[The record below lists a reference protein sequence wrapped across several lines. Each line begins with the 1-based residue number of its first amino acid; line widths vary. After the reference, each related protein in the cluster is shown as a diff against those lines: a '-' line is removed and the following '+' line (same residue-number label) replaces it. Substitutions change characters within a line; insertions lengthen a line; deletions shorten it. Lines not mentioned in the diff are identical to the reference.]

1 MLKNTRLTQKFFL
14 AFGVILFIMLLLGIG
29 SIVGINQLSG
39 SLNTMS
45 QQSMPAQKEMI
56 YLRRNIESIQKYALE
71 VIISQDET
79 EIKSFEKEIIAEREK
94 IDTNIENLYTLAPPY
109 ASELDKM
116 KDKLQLI
123 TNYRQQIVDESL
135 KQTPAS
141 DLIAY
146 NVYKNSYGPTFEEV
160 SNIADE
166 LNQRLDTAITTS
178 NKNAMAVKNTI
189 LFAVIAFLIFAVIV
203 SIFVSAYLARGVIAP
218 INEIKNN
225 MLYVE
230 EGLFSKIN
238 VSYSATNE
246 LGEIADVMRG
256 MVDKIT
262 FIIHDLGDWL
272 VAMSN
277 GDLTKESKNSSAY
290 VGDYHEIYQC
300 MDELTC
306 GLREV
311 VSQIDVAASQ
321 VSSGAEQVSSGAQAL
336 SQGTTEQA
344 SSIEELAASINDVSH
359 QVKLNAENADKA
371 RVESNNVSNEVRISN
386 SQMIE
391 MNKAMDM
398 ISVKSDEI
406 GQIIKVIEDIAFQTN
421 ILALNAAVESARA
434 GTAGKGFA
442 VVADEVRN
450 LAHKSSEAAKSTAAL
465 ITDALNAVNNGVD
478 ISNKVKDSIDK
489 INQEVS
495 QVVNRINAI
504 ADASDNQ
511 ATAIEQI
518 TIGIDQISCVI
529 QTNSAT
535 AQESAAASE
544 ELAGQAEMMK
554 SCVAI
559 FQIGNNSSNDIPHE
573 QPVTIE
579 PKQHNNN
586 TNTYFENSS
595 DKY

>member
-1 MLKNTRLTQKFFL
+1 MLKNMRITQKFFL
-14 AFGVILFIMLLLGIG
+14 AFGVILFIMLLLGVG
-29 SIVGINQLSG
+29 SIVGLNQLSG
-39 SLNTMS
+39 SINTMAE
-45 QQSMPAQKEMI
+45 QSMPAQKEII
-56 YLRRNIESIQKYALE
+56 YLRRNIEAAQKYALE
-71 VIISQDET
+71 VILSNDKNEIELFT
-79 EIKSFEKEIIAEREK
+79 EKIVEEREK
-94 IDTNIENLYTLAPPY
+94 IDINIEKLYELTPPY
-109 ASELDKM
+109 KSELDEM
-116 KDKLQLI
+116 KKKLDLV
-123 TNYRQQIVDESL
+123 TGYREQIVSESL
-135 KQTPAS
+135 KQTE
-141 DLIAY
+141 LGNLLAY
-146 NVYKNSYGPTFEEV
+146 STYKNSYSTTFQQV
-160 SNIADE
+160 SNMADE
-166 LNQRLDTAITTS
+166 LNQRLYSAIKTS
-178 NKNAMAVKNTI
+178 NENAVSVKGTI
-189 LFAVIAFLIFAVIV
+189 LFAIVVFLIFSVVVSVFVSLYLAKGVIV
-203 SIFVSAYLARGVIAP
+203 P

-238 VSYSATNE
+238 ISYTATNE

-256 MVDKIT
+256 MVNKIT

-272 VAMSN
+272 VSMSN
-277 GDLTKESKNSSAY
+277 GDLTKESKNSSEY
-290 VGDYHEIYQC
+290 VGDYHKIYQC

-311 VSQIDVAASQ
+311 ITQIDVAASQ
-321 VSSGAEQVSSGAQAL
+321 VSSGAEQVSSGAQTL

-344 SSIEELAASINDVSH
+344 SSIEQLAASINDISH

-371 RVESNNVSNEVRISN
+371 RIESNNVNNEVQSSNE
-386 SQMIE
+386 QMIE

-434 GTAGKGFA
+434 GAAGKGFA

-478 ISNKVKDSIDK
+478 ISNKVKNSIDK

-495 QVVNRINAI
+495 QVANRINAI
-504 ADASDNQ
+504 ADASDSQ
-511 ATAIEQI
+511 STAIEQI

-529 QTNSAT
+529 QNNSAT

-554 SCVAI
+554 SCVSV
-559 FQIGNNSSNDIPHE
+559 FQFGDSSSISYE
-573 QPVTIE
+573 QPSTKHE
-579 PKQHNNN
+579 TYNNNNN
-586 TNTYFENSS
+586 TYTVDNNS

>member
-1 MLKNTRLTQKFFL
+1 MLKNMRITQKFFL
-14 AFGVILFIMLLLGIG
+14 AFGVILFIMLLLGVG
-29 SIVGINQLSG
+29 SIVGLNQLSG
-39 SLNTMS
+39 SINTMAE
-45 QQSMPAQKEMI
+45 QSMPAQKEII
-56 YLRRNIESIQKYALE
+56 YLRRNIEAAQKYALE
-71 VIISQDET
+71 VILSNDKNEMELFTQKIVE
-79 EIKSFEKEIIAEREK
+79 EREK
-94 IDTNIENLYTLAPPY
+94 IDINIEKLYELTPPY
-109 ASELDKM
+109 KSELDEM
-116 KDKLQLI
+116 KKKIDLV
-123 TNYRQQIVDESL
+123 TGYREQIVSESL
-135 KQTPAS
+135 KQTE
-141 DLIAY
+141 LGNLLAY
-146 NVYKNSYGPTFEEV
+146 STYKNSYSTTFQQV
-160 SNIADE
+160 SNMADE
-166 LNQRLDTAITTS
+166 LNQRLYSAIKTS
-178 NKNAMAVKNTI
+178 NENAVSVKGTI
-189 LFAVIAFLIFAVIV
+189 LFAIVVFLIFSVVVSVFVSLYLAKGVIV
-203 SIFVSAYLARGVIAP
+203 P

-238 VSYSATNE
+238 ISYTATNE

-256 MVDKIT
+256 MVNKIT

-272 VAMSN
+272 VSMSN
-277 GDLTKESKNSSAY
+277 GDLTKESKNSSEY
-290 VGDYHEIYQC
+290 VGDYHKIYQC

-311 VSQIDVAASQ
+311 ITQIDVAASQ

-344 SSIEELAASINDVSH
+344 SSIEQLAASINDISH

-371 RVESNNVSNEVRISN
+371 RIESNNVNNEVQSSNE
-386 SQMIE
+386 QMIE

-434 GTAGKGFA
+434 GAAGKGFA

-478 ISNKVKDSIDK
+478 ISNKVKNSIDK

-495 QVVNRINAI
+495 QVANRINAI
-504 ADASDNQ
+504 ADASDSQ
-511 ATAIEQI
+511 STAIEQI

-529 QTNSAT
+529 QNNSAT

-554 SCVAI
+554 SCVSV
-559 FQIGNNSSNDIPHE
+559 FQFGDSSSISYE
-573 QPVTIE
+573 QPSTKHE
-579 PKQHNNN
+579 TYNNNNN
-586 TNTYFENSS
+586 TYTIDNNS

>member
-1 MLKNTRLTQKFFL
+1 MLKNMRTTQKFFL
-14 AFGVILFIMLLLGIG
+14 AIGIILFIMLLLGVG
-29 SIVGINQLSG
+29 SIVGLNQLSG
-39 SLNTMS
+39 SINTMAE
-45 QQSMPAQKEMI
+45 QSMPAQKEII
-56 YLRRNIESIQKYALE
+56 YLRRNIEAAQKYALE
-71 VIISQDET
+71 VILSNDKNEIELFT
-79 EIKSFEKEIIAEREK
+79 EKIVEEREK
-94 IDTNIENLYTLAPPY
+94 IDINIEKLYELTPPY
-109 ASELDKM
+109 KSELDEM
-116 KDKLQLI
+116 KKKLDLV
-123 TNYRQQIVDESL
+123 TGYREQIVSESL
-135 KQTPAS
+135 KQTE
-141 DLIAY
+141 LGNLLAY
-146 NVYKNSYGPTFEEV
+146 STYKNSYSTTFQQV
-160 SNIADE
+160 SNMADE
-166 LNQRLDTAITTS
+166 LNQRLDSAIKTS
-178 NKNAMAVKNTI
+178 NENAVSVKGTI
-189 LFAVIAFLIFAVIV
+189 LFAIVVFLIFSVVVSVFVSLYLAKGVIV
-203 SIFVSAYLARGVIAP
+203 P

-238 VSYSATNE
+238 ISYTATNE

-256 MVDKIT
+256 MVNKIA

-272 VAMSN
+272 VSMSN
-277 GDLTKESKNSSAY
+277 GDLTKESKNSSEY

-300 MDELTC
+300 MGELTC

-311 VSQIDVAASQ
+311 ITQIDVAASQ

-344 SSIEELAASINDVSH
+344 SSIEQLAASINDISH

-371 RVESNNVSNEVRISN
+371 RIESNNVNNEVQSSNE
-386 SQMIE
+386 QMIE

-434 GTAGKGFA
+434 GAAGKGFA

-478 ISNKVKDSIDK
+478 ISNKVKNSIDK

-495 QVVNRINAI
+495 QVANRINAI
-504 ADASDNQ
+504 ADASDSQ
-511 ATAIEQI
+511 STAIEQI

-529 QTNSAT
+529 QNNSAT

-554 SCVAI
+554 SCVSV
-559 FQIGNNSSNDIPHE
+559 FQFGDSSSISYE
-573 QPVTIE
+573 QPSTKHE
-579 PKQHNNN
+579 TYNNNNN
-586 TNTYFENSS
+586 TYTVDNNS

>member
-1 MLKNTRLTQKFFL
+1 MLKNMRLTKKFFL
-14 AFGVILFIMLLLGIG
+14 AFGVILFIMLLLGVG
-29 SIVGINQLSG
+29 SIVGINQLS
-39 SLNTMS
+39 SSISTMS
-45 QQSMPAQKEMI
+45 EKSMPAQKEMI
-56 YLRRNIESIQKYALE
+56 YLRRNIEAAEKYALE
-71 VIISQDET
+71 VIISKDKT
-79 EIKSFEKEIIAEREK
+79 EMQSLSEQISAEREK
-94 IDTNIENLYTLAPPY
+94 IDVNLEKLYTLVPPY
-109 ASELDKM
+109 SAELDKI
-116 KDKLQLI
+116 KDKLELV
-123 TNYRQQIVDESL
+123 TNYRKQIIDESL
-135 KQTPAS
+135 KQTTS
-141 DLIAY
+141 GDILAY
-146 NVYKNSYGPTFEEV
+146 STYKNSYSPTFQEV
-160 SNIADE
+160 SDIADE
-166 LNQRLDTAITTS
+166 LNQRLDSAITTS
-178 NKNAMAVKNTI
+178 NKNSVSVKNTI
-189 LFAVIAFLIFAVIV
+189 LFAIIAFLIFAVIISV
-203 SIFVSAYLARGVIAP
+203 FVSQYLSRGVIKP

-238 VSYSATNE
+238 VSYTATNE

-256 MVDKIT
+256 MVNKIT

-272 VAMSN
+272 IAMSN
-277 GDLTKESKNSSAY
+277 GDLTKESQNSNAY

-311 VSQIDVAASQ
+311 ITQIDTAASQ

-344 SSIEELAASINDVSH
+344 SSIEQLAASINDISH

-371 RVESNNVSNEVRISN
+371 RIESNNVNYEVQSSNE
-386 SQMIE
+386 QMIE
-391 MNKAMDM
+391 MNKAMEL

-434 GTAGKGFA
+434 GAAGKGFA

-478 ISNKVKDSIDK
+478 ISNKVKKSIDE
-489 INQEVS
+489 INS
-495 QVVNRINAI
+495 QVSEVANRINSI
-504 ADASDNQ
+504 ADASDSQ
-511 ATAIEQI
+511 STAIEQI

-544 ELAGQAEMMK
+544 ELAAQAEMMK
-554 SCVAI
+554 SCVSV
-559 FQIGNNSSNDIPHE
+559 FQFDNNSSNSVLNE
-573 QPVTIE
+573 QPPAKVQTY
-579 PKQHNNN
+579 HNNS
-586 TNTYFENSS
+586 NTYNTDNN

>member
-1 MLKNTRLTQKFFL
+1 M
-14 AFGVILFIMLLLGIG
+14 AE
-29 SIVGINQLSG
+29 
-39 SLNTMS
+39 
-45 QQSMPAQKEMI
+45 QSMPAQKEII
-56 YLRRNIESIQKYALE
+56 YLRRNIEAAQKYALE
-71 VIISQDET
+71 VILSNDKNEMELFTQKIVE
-79 EIKSFEKEIIAEREK
+79 EREK
-94 IDTNIENLYTLAPPY
+94 IDINIEKLYELTPPY
-109 ASELDKM
+109 KSELDEM
-116 KDKLQLI
+116 KKKIDLV
-123 TNYRQQIVDESL
+123 TGYREQIVSESL
-135 KQTPAS
+135 KQTE
-141 DLIAY
+141 LGNLLAY
-146 NVYKNSYGPTFEEV
+146 STYKNSYSTTFQQV
-160 SNIADE
+160 SNMADE
-166 LNQRLDTAITTS
+166 LNQRLYSAIKTS
-178 NKNAMAVKNTI
+178 NENAVSVKGTI
-189 LFAVIAFLIFAVIV
+189 LFAIVVFLIFSVVVSVFVSLYLAKGVIV
-203 SIFVSAYLARGVIAP
+203 P

-238 VSYSATNE
+238 ISYTATNE

-256 MVDKIT
+256 MVNKIT

-272 VAMSN
+272 VSMSN
-277 GDLTKESKNSSAY
+277 GDLTKESKNSSEY
-290 VGDYHEIYQC
+290 VGDYHKIYQC

-311 VSQIDVAASQ
+311 ITQIDVAASQ

-344 SSIEELAASINDVSH
+344 SSIEQLAASINDISH

-371 RVESNNVSNEVRISN
+371 RIESNNVNNEVQSSNE
-386 SQMIE
+386 QMIE

-434 GTAGKGFA
+434 GAAGKGFA

-478 ISNKVKDSIDK
+478 ISNKVKNSIDK

-495 QVVNRINAI
+495 QVANRINAI
-504 ADASDNQ
+504 ADASDSQ
-511 ATAIEQI
+511 STAIEQI

-529 QTNSAT
+529 QNNSAT

-554 SCVAI
+554 SCVSV
-559 FQIGNNSSNDIPHE
+559 FQFGDSSSTSYE
-573 QPVTIE
+573 QPSTKHE
-579 PKQHNNN
+579 TYNNNNN
-586 TNTYFENSS
+586 TYTVDNNS

>member
-1 MLKNTRLTQKFFL
+1 MLKNMRITQKFFL
-14 AFGVILFIMLLLGIG
+14 AFGVILFIMLLLGVG
-29 SIVGINQLSG
+29 SIVGLNQLSG
-39 SLNTMS
+39 SINTMAE
-45 QQSMPAQKEMI
+45 QSMPAQKEII
-56 YLRRNIESIQKYALE
+56 YLRRNIEAAQKYALE
-71 VIISQDET
+71 VILSNDKNEMELFTQKIVE
-79 EIKSFEKEIIAEREK
+79 EREK
-94 IDTNIENLYTLAPPY
+94 IDINIEKLYELTPPY
-109 ASELDKM
+109 KSELDEM
-116 KDKLQLI
+116 KKKIDLV
-123 TNYRQQIVDESL
+123 TGYREQIVSESL
-135 KQTPAS
+135 KQTE
-141 DLIAY
+141 LGNLLAY
-146 NVYKNSYGPTFEEV
+146 STYKNSYSTTFQQV
-160 SNIADE
+160 SNMADE
-166 LNQRLDTAITTS
+166 LNQRLYSAIKTS
-178 NKNAMAVKNTI
+178 NENAVSVKGTI
-189 LFAVIAFLIFAVIV
+189 LFAIVVFLIFSVVVSVFVSLYLAKGVIV
-203 SIFVSAYLARGVIAP
+203 P

-238 VSYSATNE
+238 ISYTATNE

-256 MVDKIT
+256 MVNKIT

-272 VAMSN
+272 VSMSN
-277 GDLTKESKNSSAY
+277 GDLTKESKNSSEY
-290 VGDYHEIYQC
+290 VGDYHKIYQC

-311 VSQIDVAASQ
+311 ITQIDVAASQ

-344 SSIEELAASINDVSH
+344 SSIEQLAASINDISH

-371 RVESNNVSNEVRISN
+371 RIESNNVNNEVQSSNE
-386 SQMIE
+386 QMIE

-434 GTAGKGFA
+434 GAAGKGFA

-478 ISNKVKDSIDK
+478 ISNKVKNSIDK

-495 QVVNRINAI
+495 QVANRINAI
-504 ADASDNQ
+504 ADASDSQ
-511 ATAIEQI
+511 STAIEQI

-529 QTNSAT
+529 QNNSAT

-554 SCVAI
+554 SCVSV
-559 FQIGNNSSNDIPHE
+559 FQFGDSSSISYE
-573 QPVTIE
+573 QPSTKHE
-579 PKQHNNN
+579 TYNNNNN
-586 TNTYFENSS
+586 TYTVDNNS

>member
-1 MLKNTRLTQKFFL
+1 MLKNMRITQKFFL
-14 AFGVILFIMLLLGIG
+14 AFGVILFIMLLLGVG
-29 SIVGINQLSG
+29 SIVGLNQLSG
-39 SLNTMS
+39 SINTMAE
-45 QQSMPAQKEMI
+45 QSMPAQKEII
-56 YLRRNIESIQKYALE
+56 YLRRNIEAAQKYALE
-71 VIISQDET
+71 VILSNDKNEMELFTQKIVE
-79 EIKSFEKEIIAEREK
+79 EREK
-94 IDTNIENLYTLAPPY
+94 IDINIEKLYELTPPY
-109 ASELDKM
+109 KSELDEM
-116 KDKLQLI
+116 KKKIDLV
-123 TNYRQQIVDESL
+123 TGYREQIVSESL
-135 KQTPAS
+135 KQTE
-141 DLIAY
+141 LGNLLAY
-146 NVYKNSYGPTFEEV
+146 STYKNSYSTTFQQV
-160 SNIADE
+160 SNMADE
-166 LNQRLDTAITTS
+166 LNQRLYSAIKTS
-178 NKNAMAVKNTI
+178 NENAVSVKGTI
-189 LFAVIAFLIFAVIV
+189 LFAIVVFLIFSVVVSVFVSLYLAKGVIV
-203 SIFVSAYLARGVIAP
+203 P

-238 VSYSATNE
+238 ISYTATNE

-256 MVDKIT
+256 MVNKIT

-272 VAMSN
+272 VSMSN
-277 GDLTKESKNSSAY
+277 GDLTKESKNSSEY
-290 VGDYHEIYQC
+290 VGDYHKIYQC

-311 VSQIDVAASQ
+311 ITQIDVAASQ
-321 VSSGAEQVSSGAQAL
+321 VSSGAEQVSSGAQTL

-344 SSIEELAASINDVSH
+344 SSIEQLAASINDISH

-371 RVESNNVSNEVRISN
+371 RIESNNVNNEVQSSNE
-386 SQMIE
+386 QMIE

-434 GTAGKGFA
+434 GAAGKGFA

-478 ISNKVKDSIDK
+478 ISNKVKNSIDK

-495 QVVNRINAI
+495 QVANRINAI
-504 ADASDNQ
+504 ADASDSQ
-511 ATAIEQI
+511 STAIEQI

-529 QTNSAT
+529 QNNSAT

-554 SCVAI
+554 SCVSV
-559 FQIGNNSSNDIPHE
+559 FQFGDSSSISYE
-573 QPVTIE
+573 QPSTKHE
-579 PKQHNNN
+579 TYNNNNN
-586 TNTYFENSS
+586 TYTVDNNS

>member
-1 MLKNTRLTQKFFL
+1 MLKNMRLTKKFFL
-14 AFGVILFIMLLLGIG
+14 AFGVILFIMLLLGVG

-39 SLNTMS
+39 SISTMS
-45 QQSMPAQKEMI
+45 EKSIPAQKEMI
-56 YLRRNIESIQKYALE
+56 YLRRNIEAAQKYALE
-71 VIISQDET
+71 VIVSKDKTEMQSLSEQIS
-79 EIKSFEKEIIAEREK
+79 AEREK
-94 IDTNIENLYTLAPPY
+94 IDVNLEKLYTLVPPY
-109 ASELDKM
+109 SAELDKI
-116 KDKLQLI
+116 KDKLELV
-123 TNYRQQIVDESL
+123 TNYRKQIIDESL
-135 KQTPAS
+135 KQTTS
-141 DLIAY
+141 GDILAY
-146 NVYKNSYGPTFEEV
+146 STYKNSYSPTFQEV
-160 SNIADE
+160 SDIADE
-166 LNQRLDTAITTS
+166 LNQRLDSAITTS
-178 NKNAMAVKNTI
+178 NKNSVSVKNTI
-189 LFAVIAFLIFAVIV
+189 LFATIAFLILAVIISV
-203 SIFVSAYLARGVIAP
+203 FVSLYLSRGVIKP

-238 VSYSATNE
+238 VSYTATNE
-246 LGEIADVMRG
+246 LGEITDVMRG

-272 VAMSN
+272 LSMSN
-277 GDLTKESKNSSAY
+277 GDLTKSSKDKNAY

-311 VSQIDVAASQ
+311 ITQIDTAASQ

-344 SSIEELAASINDVSH
+344 SSIEQLAASINDISH

-371 RVESNNVSNEVRISN
+371 RIESNNVNYEVQSSNE
-386 SQMIE
+386 QMIE
-391 MNKAMDM
+391 MNKAMEL

-434 GTAGKGFA
+434 GAAGKGFA

-478 ISNKVKDSIDK
+478 ISNKVKKSIDE
-489 INQEVS
+489 INS
-495 QVVNRINAI
+495 QVSEVANRINSI
-504 ADASDNQ
+504 ADASDSQ
-511 ATAIEQI
+511 STAIEQI

-544 ELAGQAEMMK
+544 ELAAQAEMMK
-554 SCVAI
+554 SCVSV
-559 FQIGNNSSNDIPHE
+559 FQFDNSSSNSVLNE
-573 QPVTIE
+573 QPPAKT
-579 PKQHNNN
+579 QTYHNNI
-586 TNTYFENSS
+586 NTYNSDNG

>member
-1 MLKNTRLTQKFFL
+1 MLKNMRITQKFFL

-29 SIVGINQLSG
+29 SIVGLNQLSG
-39 SLNTMS
+39 SINTMAE
-45 QQSMPAQKEMI
+45 QSMPAQKEII
-56 YLRRNIESIQKYALE
+56 YLRRNIEAAQKYALE
-71 VIISQDET
+71 VILSNDKNEIELFT
-79 EIKSFEKEIIAEREK
+79 EKIVEEREK
-94 IDTNIENLYTLAPPY
+94 IDINIEKLYELTPPY
-109 ASELDKM
+109 KSELDEM
-116 KDKLQLI
+116 KKKLDLV
-123 TNYRQQIVDESL
+123 TGYREQIVSESL
-135 KQTPAS
+135 KQTE
-141 DLIAY
+141 LGNLLAY
-146 NVYKNSYGPTFEEV
+146 STYKNSYSTTFQQV
-160 SNIADE
+160 SNMADE
-166 LNQRLDTAITTS
+166 LNQRLDSAIKTS
-178 NKNAMAVKNTI
+178 NENAVSVKGTI
-189 LFAVIAFLIFAVIV
+189 LFAIVVFLIFSVVVSVFVSLYLAKGVIV
-203 SIFVSAYLARGVIAP
+203 P

-238 VSYSATNE
+238 ISYTATNE

-272 VAMSN
+272 VSMSN
-277 GDLTKESKNSSAY
+277 GDLTKESKNGSEY

-311 VSQIDVAASQ
+311 ITQIDVAASQ

-344 SSIEELAASINDVSH
+344 SSIEQLAASINDISH

-371 RVESNNVSNEVRISN
+371 RIESNNVNNEVQSSNE
-386 SQMIE
+386 QMIE

-434 GTAGKGFA
+434 GAAGKGFA

-478 ISNKVKDSIDK
+478 ISNKVKNSIDK

-495 QVVNRINAI
+495 QVANRINAI
-504 ADASDNQ
+504 ADASDSQ
-511 ATAIEQI
+511 STAIEQI

-529 QTNSAT
+529 QNNSAT

-554 SCVAI
+554 SCVSV
-559 FQIGNNSSNDIPHE
+559 FQFGDSSSISYE
-573 QPVTIE
+573 QPSTKHE
-579 PKQHNNN
+579 TYNNNNN
-586 TNTYFENSS
+586 TYTVDNNS

>member
-1 MLKNTRLTQKFFL
+1 MLKNMRITQKFFL
-14 AFGVILFIMLLLGIG
+14 AFGVILFIMLLLGVG
-29 SIVGINQLSG
+29 SIVGLNQLSG
-39 SLNTMS
+39 SINTMAE
-45 QQSMPAQKEMI
+45 QSMPAQKEII
-56 YLRRNIESIQKYALE
+56 YLRRNIEAAQKYALE
-71 VIISQDET
+71 VILSNDKNEIELFT
-79 EIKSFEKEIIAEREK
+79 EKIVEEREK
-94 IDTNIENLYTLAPPY
+94 IDINIEKLYELTPPY
-109 ASELDKM
+109 KSELDEM
-116 KDKLQLI
+116 KKKLDLV
-123 TNYRQQIVDESL
+123 TGYREQIVSESL
-135 KQTPAS
+135 KQTE
-141 DLIAY
+141 LGNLLAY
-146 NVYKNSYGPTFEEV
+146 STYKNSYSTTFQQV
-160 SNIADE
+160 SNMADE
-166 LNQRLDTAITTS
+166 LNQRLDSAIKTS
-178 NKNAMAVKNTI
+178 NENAVSVKGTI
-189 LFAVIAFLIFAVIV
+189 LFAIVVFLIFSVVVSVFVSLYLAKGVIV
-203 SIFVSAYLARGVIAP
+203 P

-238 VSYSATNE
+238 ISYTATNE

-272 VAMSN
+272 VSMSN
-277 GDLTKESKNSSAY
+277 GDLTKESKNGSEY

-311 VSQIDVAASQ
+311 ITQIDVAASQ

-344 SSIEELAASINDVSH
+344 SSIEQLAASINDISH

-371 RVESNNVSNEVRISN
+371 RIESNNVNNEVQSSNE
-386 SQMIE
+386 QMIE

-434 GTAGKGFA
+434 GAAGKGFA

-478 ISNKVKDSIDK
+478 ISNKVKNSIDK

-495 QVVNRINAI
+495 QVANRINAI
-504 ADASDNQ
+504 ADASDSQ
-511 ATAIEQI
+511 STAIEQI

-529 QTNSAT
+529 QNNSAT

-554 SCVAI
+554 SCVSV
-559 FQIGNNSSNDIPHE
+559 FQFGDSSSISYE
-573 QPVTIE
+573 QPSTKHE
-579 PKQHNNN
+579 TYNNNNN
-586 TNTYFENSS
+586 TYTVDNNS

>member
-1 MLKNTRLTQKFFL
+1 MLKNMRITQKFFL
-14 AFGVILFIMLLLGIG
+14 AFGVILFIMLLLGVG
-29 SIVGINQLSG
+29 SIVGLNQLSG
-39 SLNTMS
+39 SINTMAE
-45 QQSMPAQKEMI
+45 QSMPAQKEII
-56 YLRRNIESIQKYALE
+56 YLRRNIEAAQKYALE
-71 VIISQDET
+71 VILSNDKNEMELFTQKIVE
-79 EIKSFEKEIIAEREK
+79 EREK
-94 IDTNIENLYTLAPPY
+94 IDINIEKLYELTPPY
-109 ASELDKM
+109 KSELDEM
-116 KDKLQLI
+116 KKKIDLV
-123 TNYRQQIVDESL
+123 TGYREQIVSESL
-135 KQTPAS
+135 KQTE
-141 DLIAY
+141 LGNLLAY
-146 NVYKNSYGPTFEEV
+146 STYKNSYSTTFQQV
-160 SNIADE
+160 SNMADE
-166 LNQRLDTAITTS
+166 LNQRLYSAIKTS
-178 NKNAMAVKNTI
+178 NENAVSVKGTI
-189 LFAVIAFLIFAVIV
+189 LFAIVVFLIFSVVVSVFVSLYLAKGVIV
-203 SIFVSAYLARGVIAP
+203 P

-238 VSYSATNE
+238 ISYTATNE
-246 LGEIADVMRG
+246 LGEIADVMRS
-256 MVDKIT
+256 MVNKIT

-272 VAMSN
+272 VSMSN
-277 GDLTKESKNSSAY
+277 GDLTKESKNSSEY
-290 VGDYHEIYQC
+290 VGDYHKIYQC

-311 VSQIDVAASQ
+311 ITQIDVAASQ
-321 VSSGAEQVSSGAQAL
+321 VSSGAEQVSSGAQTL

-344 SSIEELAASINDVSH
+344 SSIEQLAASINDISH

-371 RVESNNVSNEVRISN
+371 RIESNNVNNEVQSSNE
-386 SQMIE
+386 QMIE

-434 GTAGKGFA
+434 GAAGKGFA

-478 ISNKVKDSIDK
+478 ISNKVKNSIDK

-495 QVVNRINAI
+495 QVANRINAI
-504 ADASDNQ
+504 ADASDSQ
-511 ATAIEQI
+511 STAIEQI

-529 QTNSAT
+529 QNNSAT

-554 SCVAI
+554 SCVSV
-559 FQIGNNSSNDIPHE
+559 FQFGDSSSISYE
-573 QPVTIE
+573 QPSTKHE
-579 PKQHNNN
+579 TYNNNNN
-586 TNTYFENSS
+586 TYTVDNNS

>member
-1 MLKNTRLTQKFFL
+1 MLKNMRITQKFFL
-14 AFGVILFIMLLLGIG
+14 AFGVILFIMLLLGVG

-39 SLNTMS
+39 SINTMAE
-45 QQSMPAQKEMI
+45 QSMPAQKEII
-56 YLRRNIESIQKYALE
+56 YLRRNIEAAQKYALE
-71 VIISQDET
+71 VILSNDKNEMELFTQKIVE
-79 EIKSFEKEIIAEREK
+79 EREK
-94 IDTNIENLYTLAPPY
+94 IDINIEKLYELTPPY
-109 ASELDKM
+109 KSELDEM
-116 KDKLQLI
+116 KKKIDLV
-123 TNYRQQIVDESL
+123 TGYREQIVSESL
-135 KQTPAS
+135 KQTE
-141 DLIAY
+141 LGNLLAY
-146 NVYKNSYGPTFEEV
+146 STYKNSYSTTFQQV
-160 SNIADE
+160 SNMADE
-166 LNQRLDTAITTS
+166 LNQRLYSAIKTS
-178 NKNAMAVKNTI
+178 NENAVSVKGTI
-189 LFAVIAFLIFAVIV
+189 LFAIVVFLIFSVVVSVFVSLYLAKGVIV
-203 SIFVSAYLARGVIAP
+203 P

-238 VSYSATNE
+238 ISYTATNE

-256 MVDKIT
+256 MVNKIT

-272 VAMSN
+272 VSMSN
-277 GDLTKESKNSSAY
+277 GDLTKESKNSSEY
-290 VGDYHEIYQC
+290 VGDYHKIYQC

-311 VSQIDVAASQ
+311 ITQIDVAASQ

-344 SSIEELAASINDVSH
+344 SSIEQLAASINDISH

-371 RVESNNVSNEVRISN
+371 RIESNNVNNEVQSSNE
-386 SQMIE
+386 QMIE

-434 GTAGKGFA
+434 GAAGKGFA

-478 ISNKVKDSIDK
+478 ISNKVKNSIDK

-495 QVVNRINAI
+495 QVANRINAI
-504 ADASDNQ
+504 ADASDSQ
-511 ATAIEQI
+511 STAIEQI

-529 QTNSAT
+529 QNNSAT

-554 SCVAI
+554 SCVSV
-559 FQIGNNSSNDIPHE
+559 FQFGDSSSISYE
-573 QPVTIE
+573 QPSTKHE
-579 PKQHNNN
+579 TYNNNNN
-586 TNTYFENSS
+586 TYTVDNNS

>member
-1 MLKNTRLTQKFFL
+1 MLKNMRITQKFFL
-14 AFGVILFIMLLLGIG
+14 AFGVILFIMLLLGVG
-29 SIVGINQLSG
+29 SIVGLNQLSG
-39 SLNTMS
+39 SINTMAE
-45 QQSMPAQKEMI
+45 QSMPAQKEII
-56 YLRRNIESIQKYALE
+56 YLRRNIEAAQKYALE
-71 VIISQDET
+71 VILSNDKN
-79 EIKSFEKEIIAEREK
+79 EIELFTQKIVEEREK
-94 IDTNIENLYTLAPPY
+94 IDINIEKLYELTPPY
-109 ASELDKM
+109 KSELDEM
-116 KDKLQLI
+116 KKKIDLV
-123 TNYRQQIVDESL
+123 TGYREQIVSESL
-135 KQTPAS
+135 KQTE
-141 DLIAY
+141 LGNLLAY
-146 NVYKNSYGPTFEEV
+146 STYKNSYSTTFQQV
-160 SNIADE
+160 SNMADE
-166 LNQRLDTAITTS
+166 LNQRLYSAIKTS
-178 NKNAMAVKNTI
+178 NENAVSVKGTI
-189 LFAVIAFLIFAVIV
+189 LFAIVVFLIFSVVVSVFVSLYLAKGVIV
-203 SIFVSAYLARGVIAP
+203 P

-238 VSYSATNE
+238 ISYTATNE

-256 MVDKIT
+256 MVNKIT

-272 VAMSN
+272 VSMSN
-277 GDLTKESKNSSAY
+277 GDLTKESKNSSEY

-311 VSQIDVAASQ
+311 ITQIDVAASQ

-344 SSIEELAASINDVSH
+344 SSIEQLAASINDISH

-371 RVESNNVSNEVRISN
+371 RIESNNVNNEVQSSNE
-386 SQMIE
+386 QMIE

-434 GTAGKGFA
+434 GAAGKGFA

-478 ISNKVKDSIDK
+478 ISNKVKNSIDK

-495 QVVNRINAI
+495 QVANRINAI
-504 ADASDNQ
+504 ADASDSQ
-511 ATAIEQI
+511 STAIEQI

-529 QTNSAT
+529 QNNSAT

-554 SCVAI
+554 SCVSV
-559 FQIGNNSSNDIPHE
+559 FQFGDSSSISYE
-573 QPVTIE
+573 QPSTKHE
-579 PKQHNNN
+579 TYNNNNN
-586 TNTYFENSS
+586 TYTVDNNS

>member
-1 MLKNTRLTQKFFL
+1 MLKNMRITQKFFL
-14 AFGVILFIMLLLGIG
+14 AFGVILFIMLLLGVG
-29 SIVGINQLSG
+29 SIVGLNQLSG
-39 SLNTMS
+39 SINTMAE
-45 QQSMPAQKEMI
+45 QSMPAQKEII
-56 YLRRNIESIQKYALE
+56 YLRRNIEAAQKYALE
-71 VIISQDET
+71 VILSNDKNEMELFTQKIVE
-79 EIKSFEKEIIAEREK
+79 EREK
-94 IDTNIENLYTLAPPY
+94 IDINIEKLYELTPPY
-109 ASELDKM
+109 KSELDEM
-116 KDKLQLI
+116 KNKLDLV
-123 TNYRQQIVDESL
+123 TGYREQIVSESL
-135 KQTPAS
+135 KQTE
-141 DLIAY
+141 LGNLLAY
-146 NVYKNSYGPTFEEV
+146 STYKNSYSTTFQQV
-160 SNIADE
+160 SNMADE
-166 LNQRLDTAITTS
+166 LNQRLDSAIKTS
-178 NKNAMAVKNTI
+178 NENAVSVKGTI
-189 LFAVIAFLIFAVIV
+189 LFAIIVFLIFSVVVSVFVSLYLAKGVIV
-203 SIFVSAYLARGVIAP
+203 P

-238 VSYSATNE
+238 ISYTATNE

-256 MVDKIT
+256 MVNKIT

-272 VAMSN
+272 VSMSN
-277 GDLTKESKNSSAY
+277 GDLTKESKNSSEY

-311 VSQIDVAASQ
+311 ITQIDVAASQ

-344 SSIEELAASINDVSH
+344 SSIEQLAASINDISH

-371 RVESNNVSNEVRISN
+371 RIESNNVNNEVQSSNE
-386 SQMIE
+386 QMIE

-434 GTAGKGFA
+434 GAAGKGFA

-478 ISNKVKDSIDK
+478 ISNKVKNSIDK

-495 QVVNRINAI
+495 QVANRINAI
-504 ADASDNQ
+504 ADASDSQ
-511 ATAIEQI
+511 STAIEQI

-529 QTNSAT
+529 QNNSAT

-554 SCVAI
+554 SCVSV
-559 FQIGNNSSNDIPHE
+559 FQFGDSSSISYE
-573 QPVTIE
+573 QPSTKHE
-579 PKQHNNN
+579 TYNNNNN
-586 TNTYFENSS
+586 TYTVDNNS